1 MAYRIYVGSYTDEIS
16 TLSFDSNTGS
26 LSLVS
31 TVKVGHH
38 PSWVTPHPTNPSVIF
53 TGLEQSD
60 GKIIALKFD
69 EQGHGSVVAELSSG
83 GLDPCTLLA
92 AGSELLVGNYSCGT
106 VSTASVLPEAPYI
119 ASSTSDVQK
128 YTGSGPNKERQE
140 ASHPHQV
147 IIHPDREELLVPD
160 LGSDKLRRL
169 KKVDGTWVPSGELSY
184 PGGGG
189 PRHVAFYKDVL
200 YTLLELKSEITA
212 HRFPSLPEEPV
223 HLDTVP
229 TMKSF
234 PGNITELNMLAAEI
248 LIPTPNSTFSTP
260 YLYASNRNDP
270 SPEGDTIS
278 VYSIADPAKIV
289 PVAEIRSGLNH
300 LRGMVFGGPD
310 DKFLVAGGA
319 NGGGVKVFERIDG
332 GKGFKELAHLDLQSP
347 TAFLWAA

>member
-1 MAYRIYVGSYTDEIS
+1 MAYRIYVGSYSNEIS
-16 TLSFDSNTGS
+16 TLSFDPDAAS

-38 PSWVTPHPTNPSVIF
+38 PSWVTSHPTEPSVIF
-53 TGLEQSD
+53 TGLEQAD
-60 GKIIALKFD
+60 GKIIAVKFD
-69 EQGHGSVVAELSSG
+69 KEGHGSVVAVLSSG
-83 GLDPCTLLA
+83 GKDPCTLLA
-92 AGSELLVGNYSCGT
+92 AGDSLIVGNYSSGT
-106 VSTASVLPEAPYI
+106 VSTTSVLHDAPYI
-119 ASSTSDVQK
+119 ASSNGDVLT

-147 IIHPDREELLVPD
+147 IIHPDRGELLVPD

-169 KKVDGTWVPSGELSY
+169 AKVDNTWVPKGELSY
-184 PGGGG
+184 PSGGG

-212 HRFPSLPEEPV
+212 HKFPPLPEEPTL
-223 HLDTVP
+223 LDTVP

-234 PGNITELNMLAAEI
+234 PGPIAELNMLAAEI

-260 YLYASNRNDP
+260 YLYVSNRNDP
-270 SPEGDTIS
+270 SPEGDAIS
-278 VYSIADPAKIV
+278 IYSVADPEKIV
-289 PVAEIRSGLNH
+289 PVVEIRSGLNH

-310 DKFLVAGGA
+310 NKFLVAGGA

-332 GKGFKELAHLDLQSP
+332 GKGLKEIAHVDLENP
-347 TAFLWAA
+347 TAFLWA